1 MAYAQERS
9 EMRFPVQG
17 MFGNLRAVG
26 DVHVLNL
33 SRSGIAFETP
43 HKLTVGE
50 DYFLE
55 VRYREQ
61 VVNFG
66 VNLRWCSLKRGS
78 SRTGTR
84 IYQAGGRFVD
94 VLQETPGGLW
104 ARLLAD
110 PDETASRL

>member
-1 MAYAQERS
+1 MVYAQERS

-17 MFGNLRAVG
+17 MFGNLRTVR
-26 DVHVLNL
+26 DVRVLNL
-33 SRSGIAFETP
+33 SRGGIAFETP
-43 HKLTVGE
+43 HKLTVGD

-55 VRYREQ
+55 VRYKGQ

-66 VNLRWCSLKRGS
+66 VSLRWCSRKRGTPRS
-78 SRTGTR
+78 STP
-84 IYQAGGRFVD
+84 IYQAGGRFID

-110 PDETASRL
+110 AGEASSNL